1 MLTVGLTGGIGS
13 GKTTVSDLFAER
25 GVAIID
31 TDVIAHQL
39 VNENKSILKQISRT
53 FGDAVLLDSGE
64 LDRKQLAT
72 IVFNDRHAK
81 QQLENILHPAIRAVV
96 KQQIQSLDRHNHT
109 SGAHISDNTPYA
121 IVVIPLL
128 FETGFHDLIDRILV
142 VTADEDIRIRRV
154 KQRDDRSEDE
164 IRSIIHH
171 QVSDETRINGADDI
185 IQNDNDFNDLRDQ
198 VHQLHK
204 KYSRLALQ
212 A

>member
-109 SGAHISDNTPYA
+109 TAETPYA

-128 FETGFHDLIDRILV
+128 FETGFHDQIDRILV